1 MMQVLQASLT
11 VKDLE
16 KSLAWYANALGFAIS
31 RRIERDGRPGAVA
44 MESGAVKLMLHQD
57 DGAKGWDR
65 EKGAGMSFYVVTDDD
80 VDAMA
85 QRIKDA
91 GWTLEL
97 EPSDL
102 PWGARAFRVR
112 DPDGFRWAIS
122 RPLAA

>member
-1 MMQVLQASLT
+1 
-11 VKDLE
+11 
-16 KSLAWYANALGFAIS
+16 
-31 RRIERDGRPGAVA
+31 
-44 MESGAVKLMLHQD
+44 MLHQD

-122 RPLAA
+122 RPLPA